1 MWRGEG
7 GRWLC
12 GEVRVGVGNV
22 ERVGGGYVER
32 GGWEVVMWRGE
43 GGR

>member
-12 GEVRVGVGNV
+12 GEEGGRLLCG
-22 ERVGGGYVER
+22 ELRVGGGYVER
-32 GGWEVVMWRGE
+32 
-43 GGR
+43 

>member
-12 GEVRVGVGNV
+12 GEM
-22 ERVGGGYVER
+22 RVGGGYVER
-32 GGWEVVMWRGE
+32 CGHVWTNFSVC
-43 GGR
+43 